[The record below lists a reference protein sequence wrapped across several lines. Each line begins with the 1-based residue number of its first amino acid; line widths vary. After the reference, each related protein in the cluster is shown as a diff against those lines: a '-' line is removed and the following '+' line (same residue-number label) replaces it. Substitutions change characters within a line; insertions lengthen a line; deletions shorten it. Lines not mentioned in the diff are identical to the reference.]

1 MFKQQIIGFLFF
13 TLFFLAIDTYVW
25 QGVKKITPHW
35 SNKAKS
41 VLKWSYGGYGCAV
54 FVFFVLV
61 RFQFVML
68 SPAATKLI
76 SAVVFA
82 IVIAKIFW
90 VFFLL
95 IDDLIRL
102 FRWIY
107 QYFFTDI
114 PSAPDQPSGIN
125 RLKFLQ
131 YTGLGIGAAFIGTA
145 IWGIFKGA
153 HNYTVHRKTI
163 KIAGLP
169 KAFQGLKIVQLSDIH
184 SGSFWDREAVAAGI
198 KLVNEQKADMV
209 FFTGDLVNDRSDEI
223 VPWMDLF
230 GQITA
235 PLGVFST
242 LGNHDYGDYVPWP
255 TPQAKEKNLSDLI
268 GHHKTMGWDILMD
281 EHRII
286 EKDGEKLCIVG
297 IQNWSS
303 KANFP
308 KYGDL
313 KKALHNAPQ
322 DSVKLLLSHDPSHWR
337 AQVVGKQ
344 TDIAA
349 TFAGHTHGM
358 QFGIDSKFYRW
369 SPVKYVYKEWLDLY
383 TENDQH
389 LYVNRGFG
397 YLGYPGRMGIYP
409 EITVV
414 TLA

>member
-1 MFKQQIIGFLFF
+1 
-13 TLFFLAIDTYVW
+13 
-25 QGVKKITPHW
+25 
-35 SNKAKS
+35 
-41 VLKWSYGGYGCAV
+41 
-54 FVFFVLV
+54 
-61 RFQFVML
+61 
-68 SPAATKLI
+68 
-76 SAVVFA
+76 
-82 IVIAKIFW
+82 
-90 VFFLL
+90 
-95 IDDLIRL
+95 
-102 FRWIY
+102 
-107 QYFFTDI
+107 
-114 PSAPDQPSGIN
+114 
-125 RLKFLQ
+125 
-131 YTGLGIGAAFIGTA
+131 
-145 IWGIFKGA
+145 
-153 HNYTVHRKTI
+153 
-163 KIAGLP
+163 
-169 KAFQGLKIVQLSDIH
+169 
-184 SGSFWDREAVAAGI
+184 
-198 KLVNEQKADMV
+198 
-209 FFTGDLVNDRSDEI
+209 
-223 VPWMDLF
+223 MDLF

-255 TPQAKEKNLSDLI
+255 TPQAKEKNLADLI
-268 GHHKTMGWDILMD
+268 SHHKSMGWDILLD
-281 EHRII
+281 EHRVI

-409 EITVV
+409 EITVI